1 VPFPRPSAAA
11 VKTPSIT
18 REQGVTVI
26 ALGSEYEN
34 LNEAEI
40 ESLKGT
46 LLDAALQ
53 ADPPVVLLDLSNLK
67 IFGSSFIEALF
78 RMWNHVNSR
87 PGGQMSLCG
96 LTSYCKE
103 VVEITHLDQLW
114 SIFETRE
121 EALRN
126 LRQA

>member
-1 VPFPRPSAAA
+1 MPLPRPTAAA

-18 REQGVTVI
+18 LERGVTVI

-34 LNEAEI
+34 LNEPEI
-40 ESLKGT
+40 ETLKGA

-87 PGGQMSLCG
+87 PGGRMSLCG

-114 SIFETRE
+114 SIYETRE
-121 EALRN
+121 EALHN
-126 LRQA
+126 LGQA